1 MLNVHLK
8 LIAMGLL
15 WATSYPLGRYLA
27 AYEAPQALVVIRT
40 LIAFVFLLFIARR
53 RREPRIAMTPRL
65 VAQFLVLGFCGFC
78 LHNFL
83 MFKALEHTQANTG
96 AVINGAIP
104 VVVMVLDF
112 LVFKRTIARWSVVG
126 VALSFIGAAIVVSH
140 GDLHSLLSGRI
151 GYGELLFLVAI
162 VGWAG
167 YTIIARPLL
176 EQHASLAVT
185 AYACLAGGVLMLP
198 AMIWNLDATLNML
211 SDPRILALLALQGVL
226 TIGLGFLWYCE
237 GVQALGP
244 MNASVYI
251 NLVPIFGIILAAVT
265 INELPSRALLLGA
278 GLVVG
283 GLLLVNRAEARRA
296 RRSSSPDRASRR
308 ESSRR

>member
-1 MLNVHLK
+1 MFNVHLK

-15 WATSYPLGRYLA
+15 WATSYPLGRYLGE
-27 AYEAPQALVVIRT
+27 YEAPQALVVIRT
-40 LIAFVFLLFIARR
+40 LIAFVFLLYIARR
-53 RREPRIAMTPRL
+53 RREPRIVMNPRL
-65 VAQFLVLGFCGFC
+65 VVHFLLLGFCGFC

-83 MFKALEHTQANTG
+83 MFEALEHTQANTG

-112 LVFKRTIARWSVVG
+112 LVFRRTIARWSVVG
-126 VALSFIGAAIVVSH
+126 VACSFIGAAIVVSH
-140 GDLHSLLSGRI
+140 GDFGSLLRGRI

-162 VGWAG
+162 TGWAG

-185 AYACLAGGVLMLP
+185 AYACLAGAVLMLP

-211 SDPRILALLALQGVL
+211 SDPRIVALLAVQGVL

-244 MNASVYI
+244 MNAAVYI
-251 NLVPIFGIILAAVT
+251 NLVPIFGIVLAAVT
-265 INELPSRALLLGA
+265 INELPSRALLVGA
-278 GLVVG
+278 ALVIG

-296 RRSSSPDRASRR
+296 SRLPSPGRA
-308 ESSRR
+308 

>member
-1 MLNVHLK
+1 MFNVHFK

-53 RREPRIAMTPRL
+53 RREPPIALNPRL
-65 VAQFLVLGFCGFC
+65 VGQFLILGFCGFC

-83 MFKALEHTQANTG
+83 MFEALEHTQANTG

-112 LVFKRTIARWSVVG
+112 LVFRRTIARWSIVG
-126 VALSFIGAAIVVSH
+126 VAIGFIGTAIVVSH
-140 GDLHSLLSGRI
+140 GDLGSLLRGRI
-151 GYGELLFLVAI
+151 GYGELLFLIAI
-162 VGWAG
+162 TGWAG

-176 EQHASLAVT
+176 EQHPSLGVT

-198 AMIWNLDATLNML
+198 AMIWNIDSAIIML
-211 SDPRILALLALQGVL
+211 SDPRIVALLAVQGVL

-244 MNASVYI
+244 MNAAVYI
-251 NLVPIFGIILAAVT
+251 NLVPIFGIVLAAVT
-265 INELPSRALLLGA
+265 INELPSRALLTGA
-278 GLVVG
+278 ALVVG

-296 RRSSSPDRASRR
+296 RLNRSPDRA
-308 ESSRR
+308 